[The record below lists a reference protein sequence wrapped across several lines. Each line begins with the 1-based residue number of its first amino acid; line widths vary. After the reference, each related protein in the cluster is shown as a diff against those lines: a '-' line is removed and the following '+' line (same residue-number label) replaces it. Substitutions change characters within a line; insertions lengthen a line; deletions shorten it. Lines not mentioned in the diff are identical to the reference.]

1 MGGGAME
8 SRGSGRVEKYRAHN
22 SAVNR
27 LTSTVTTGA
36 VTAVDPVD
44 PMKNNTKFLS
54 YNSLLA
60 SDEFYDKL
68 SKLQKEYKRFYH
80 DQQELEKA
88 LKDMSENSDALI
100 ENLRKLVEKY
110 NLAMQS
116 LKMFDLYFNVNN
128 RKNIED
134 IMDEFRDNLKDIG
147 IEVSEDGT
155 LKLYEF
161 KFKRSV
167 TKSNDAIKFLF
178 RPIKGLI
185 IKIHRAFRNIRVPEE
200 EVAYFEYGGR
210 AYNGL
215 FTDVKA

>member
-1 MGGGAME
+1 ME

-22 SAVNR
+22 SVVNR
-27 LTSTVTTGA
+27 MTNTITAGA

-44 PMKNNTKFLS
+44 PIKNNPNFLS
-54 YNSLLA
+54 YNSLMA

-88 LKDMSENSDALI
+88 LKNMSENSESLI

-116 LKMFDLYFNVNN
+116 LKTFDLHFNVNN
-128 RKNIED
+128 KKAIED

-147 IEVSEDGT
+147 IEVSEDGM

-161 KFKRSV
+161 KFKRSI

-185 IKIHRAFRNIRVPEE
+185 IKLHRAFRNIKIPEE
-200 EVAYFEYGGR
+200 EAYFEYGGR
-210 AYNGL
+210 DYNGL
-215 FTDVKA
+215 FTDIKA